1 MTTATLGKL
10 TIFSGSSNPPLVK
23 EICDYLG
30 ITPGKVKISRFSN
43 GEIYVRFEESVRGTD
58 AFIVQTIFSPVNENL
73 MELLV
78 MIDALKRA
86 SAERVTAVIPHYGY
100 ARQDKKTTAREPIT
114 AKLVADL
121 LSVAGIGRLLT
132 MDLHAGSIQGF
143 FDVPVDHLSAF
154 PLFAEY
160 LRKKVADNLVIVAP
174 DVGRAKTAAKLANRL
189 QKPVAFLYKTR
200 PEHNVSEVTKVVGE
214 VKGKVA
220 VLIDDMID
228 TAGTMTHGARAL
240 IECGAKEVY
249 ACATH
254 AVLSEPA
261 EERLENS
268 PIKEV
273 VITNTIPFGK
283 EKKSKK
289 FKVLSIA
296 PLFAQTIKNIHENES
311 VSQLFEGEEFI

>member
-1 MTTATLGKL
+1 MTIATSGKMIIL
-10 TIFSGSSNPPLVK
+10 SGSSNPSLVD

-30 ITPGKVKISRFSN
+30 IAPGKLRISRFSN
-43 GEIYVRFEESVRGTD
+43 GEIYVKFQESVRGTD
-58 AFIVQTIFSPVNENL
+58 AFVVQTISAPVNDHL
-73 MELLV
+73 MELLI

-86 SAERVTAVIPHYGY
+86 SAERITAVIPHYGY

-121 LSVAGIGRLLT
+121 LSVAGIDRLLT

-154 PLFAEY
+154 PLFTEY
-160 LRKKVADNLVIVAP
+160 FEKKVSNDLVIVAP

-189 QKPVAFLYKTR
+189 KKPVVFLYKTR
-200 PEHNVSEVTKVVGE
+200 PSHNEVEVTRVVGE

-228 TAGTMTHGARAL
+228 TAGTMVAGARAL
-240 IECGAKEVY
+240 KESGASAVY

-254 AVLSEPA
+254 PVLSPPA
-261 EERLENS
+261 IEKLEDS
-268 PIKEV
+268 LIKEL
-273 VITNTIPFGK
+273 ITTNTLPLKKGK
-283 EKKSKK
+283 KDKKIKI
-289 FKVLSIA
+289 LSIA

>member
-1 MTTATLGKL
+1 MTTAALGKL
-10 TIFSGSSNPPLVK
+10 TVFSGSANPDLVR

-43 GEIYVRFEESVRGTD
+43 GEIYVKFQESVRGTD
-58 AFIVQTIFSPVNENL
+58 AFVVQAFSSPVNEHL
-73 MELLV
+73 MELLIMV
-78 MIDALKRA
+78 DALKRA
-86 SAERVTAVIPHYGY
+86 SAERITAVIPHYGY

-121 LSVAGIGRLLT
+121 LSVAGINRLLT

-143 FDVPVDHLSAF
+143 FNVPVDHLSAF

-160 LRKKVADNLVIVAP
+160 LVKKVSNDLVVVAP

-200 PEHNVSEVTKVVGE
+200 PEHNVAEVTKVVGE

-228 TAGTMTHGARAL
+228 TAGTMTHGAKAL
-240 IECGAKEVY
+240 IDSGASEVY

-254 AVLSEPA
+254 ALLSGPA
-261 EERLENS
+261 RERLEKS

-273 VITNTIPFGK
+273 VMTNTVPMEK
-283 EKKSKK
+283 DKKSKK
-289 FKVLSIA
+289 FKILSIA